1 MTVSTITIND
11 YSNEKSSFQV
21 NSIVLTAGNFAAES
35 TEAATLVSAVEALTI
50 GDVVKQ
56 TLNQIVLDSPSI
68 PSNVYAQREV
78 KWSVAYQGDVSGK
91 LFNIEIAAPDLT
103 DNLVDNTDLA
113 DLASTDWAAF
123 VTAFEA
129 FARSPDDLT
138 ETVTVIS
145 ARLVGR
151 NI

>member
-35 TEAATLVSAVEALTI
+35 TEAAALVSAVEALTI
-50 GDVVKQ
+50 GEVVKQ
-56 TLNQIVLDSPSI
+56 TLNQIVLDAPAI

-78 KWSVAYQGDVSGK
+78 KWSVAYQGDTSGK
-91 LFNIEIAAPDLT
+91 LFNVEIAAPDLT

-113 DLASTDWAAF
+113 DLSSTDWAAF